1 MSEQELQKSELPDK
15 KSFSVESVI
24 LTVINIIFWSGIL
37 LVIYVLYDM
46 NRGWNDV
53 RDNVK
58 GYRLEEFNRNAEQ
71 TSQRLDDLDSSF
83 EAIQQRLDALEK
95 HLSVE

>member
-71 TSQRLDDLDSSF
+71 TCQRLDDLDSSF